1 MNPESD
7 CLDTGE
13 VSLLKKYILAQI
25 NNFFPGDDEKVA
37 EISPYVSMALVEVK
51 NLIGHLVEWKERGF
65 DKLVS
70 WQYATFLYKLGRL
83 CLINRVDVLATDRL
97 FLLNKALHGLDLH
110 PQIELP
116 KTFFLSHTNS
126 AVFARAHYSEYSVF
140 HQNITVGRKGNK
152 RPIMEKYLVMYPA
165 SMVIGNCY
173 VRENTVL
180 APGVRLIDTD
190 TPGNCYVFENE
201 KGSVRFREIDNIHAT
216 QFFEIDKQT
225 SL

>member
-1 MNPESD
+1 MNPDLVSQA
-7 CLDTGE
+7 
-13 VSLLKKYILAQI
+13 SLLTNYVLAQI
-25 NNFFPGDDEKVA
+25 RVLFPGEDEEVE
-37 EISPYVSMALVEVK
+37 EISCHVPDALAEVTD
-51 NLIGHLVEWKERGF
+51 LIGRLVEWKERGF

-70 WQYATFLYKLGRL
+70 WQYATFLYKLGNL
-83 CLINRVDVLATDRL
+83 SLKSGVGVPATDRL

-126 AVFARAHYSEYSVF
+126 AVFAKASYSDYSVF
-140 HQNITVGRKGNK
+140 HQNVTVGRKGNK
-152 RPIMEKYLVMYPA
+152 RPTMERYLVMYPA
-165 SMVIGNCY
+165 SMIIGNCL

-201 KGSVRFREIDNIHAT
+201 KGSVRFREIDKIHAA
-216 QFFEIDKQT
+216 QFFDID
-225 SL
+225 